1 MDPFANEDSWEK
13 FKDTHNLT
21 EEHVL
26 ALQDI
31 YKEYSVSVEYENINL
46 ARKNKYFDLC
56 WQ

>member
-31 YKEYSVSVEYENINL
+31 YKEYSVSIGIVVLLSVLYGTI
-46 ARKNKYFDLC
+46 
-56 WQ
+56 